1 MYAVGIVLSLLI
13 GAVLGLVGGGG
24 SILTVP
30 LVHYFF
36 GESMFLATSYSLF
49 VVAVASGM
57 GVLQRLGKNVVD
69 FKKGVI
75 FVIPSMLTA
84 FGIRAFIMP
93 MFPISFSLI
102 EWEFSRDIVITILL
116 VIVMFYVGFRTLF
129 SAKLPSTSANTT
141 SVVVIVLFGVLTGVL
156 SGFIGAGGGFI
167 IVPILLRMG
176 MNMKRAVGTSLFII
190 MVQSAVALLG
200 DFSTKEIMEE
210 GGVNW
215 PILLSITAA
224 TVAGVYFGSSF
235 QNKMTGTG
243 LRKIFSLLILLVAIG
258 LVFKLVLN

>member
-1 MYAVGIVLSLLI
+1 MYIVGIVLSLFI

-36 GESMFLATSYSLF
+36 GESMFLATTYSLF

-57 GVLQRLGKNVVD
+57 GVVQRLGQNEVD

-84 FGIRAFIMP
+84 FGIRAFVMP
-93 MFPISFSLI
+93 MFPISFSLV
-102 EWEFSRDIVITILL
+102 ELELSRDIVITILL
-116 VIVMFYVGFRTLF
+116 IIVMFYVGFRTLF
-129 SAKLPSTSANTT
+129 SVNLPSPSEKTT
-141 SVVVIVLFGVLTGVL
+141 SVTLIVLFGVLTGTL

-176 MNMKRAVGTSLFII
+176 MNMKKAVGTSLFII

-200 DFSTKEIMEE
+200 DLSTKEIMEE
-210 GGVNW
+210 GGINW
-215 PILLSITAA
+215 PILFSITSA
-224 TVAGVYFGSSF
+224 TVAGVYFGSRF
-235 QNKMTGTG
+235 QKKMTGTV
-243 LRKIFSLLILLVAIG
+243 LRKIFSFLILMVAIG
-258 LVFKLVLN
+258 LIVKMALN